1 MFLAW
6 KEMRYEKLRYTL
18 IIAMIVLISYLIF
31 ILTSLAQG
39 LARQNTDAI
48 KSWDIQN
55 VILNDNAN
63 TSMTQSIITKSQL
76 NKVQIGKKTAIVTQ
90 VPVVVRGDGNSKVS
104 AQFVGVNSKQ
114 FIMKNLKVTEGKK
127 PIKANEV
134 LADSSLKQAGYQI
147 GDEIKLNSGQTNYLI
162 SGFVNNEKLNIAPVI
177 YGANSVAK
185 VLKNAGPTFAA
196 SAIVSQ
202 GSKIILSKDSGLKNY
217 SVGEFI
223 KKLPGYSAQ
232 LTTFIFMIGFLMIIS
247 LVVVAVFL
255 YILTMQKLENYAV
268 LRAQGVPV
276 GVLVRATI
284 SQSLLIVISG
294 LIVGTALT
302 GLTASFIPSE
312 VPMYFSI
319 PLLSIVAIGLVV
331 VALLGVIIP
340 IRVVTRVD
348 PVTVIGG

>member
-6 KEMRYEKLRYTL
+6 KEIRYEKLRYTL

-39 LARQNTDAI
+39 LARQNTDAV
-48 KSWDIQN
+48 KSWDIQM
-55 VILNDNAN
+55 IALNDNAD

-76 NKVQIGKKTAIVTQ
+76 AKVQTSKKTAIVTQ
-90 VPVVVRGDGNSKVS
+90 VPVIVRGAGNHKVS
-104 AQFVGVNSKQ
+104 AQFVGINREQ
-114 FIMKNLKVTEGKK
+114 FIMKNLKVIDGKK
-127 PIKANEV
+127 PTKNNEV
-134 LADSSLKQAGYQI
+134 LVDSSLKQAGYQI
-147 GDEIKLNSGQTNYLI
+147 GDKIELNSGQSKFSI
-162 SGFVNNEKLNIAPVI
+162 SGFVNNAKLNISPVI
-177 YGANSVAK
+177 YGDNHVAQ
-185 VLKNAGPTFAA
+185 VLKNAGPTFAV
-196 SAIVSQ
+196 SAVVSQ
-202 GSKIILSKDSGLKNY
+202 NSKIILGKNSGLKNY
-217 SVGEFI
+217 SLAGFI
-223 KKLPGYSAQ
+223 KKLPGYTAQ
-232 LTTFIFMIGFLMIIS
+232 TTTFIFMIGFLMVIS

-276 GVLVRATI
+276 SVLVRATI

-294 LIVGTALT
+294 LIVGTVLT
-302 GLTASFIPSE
+302 GLTASFIPAA

-319 PLLSIVAIGLVV
+319 PLLSVVAIGLVI

-340 IRVVTRVD
+340 IRIVTRVD

>member
-48 KSWDIQN
+48 KSWDIQS
-55 VILNDNAN
+55 VVLNDNAN

-76 NKVQIGKKTAIVTQ
+76 ASIKNNKKMAIVTQ
-90 VPVVVRGDGNSKVS
+90 VPVVVRDDGNRKIS
-104 AQFVGVNSKQ
+104 AQFVGINNKQ
-114 FIMKNLKVTEGKK
+114 FIMKNLKITDGKK
-127 PIKANEV
+127 PIKANEIV
-134 LADSSLKQAGYQI
+134 VDSALKQSGYQI
-147 GDEIKLNSGQTNYLI
+147 GDKIKLNSGKTDYVI
-162 SGFVNNEKLNIAPVI
+162 SGFVNNAKLNISPVI
-177 YGANSVAK
+177 YGSNKVAK
-185 VLKNAGPTFAA
+185 LLKNAGVTFAA
-196 SAIVSQ
+196 SAVVSQ
-202 GSKIILSKDSGLKNY
+202 DGKVKFSNNSGLKNY
-217 SVGEFI
+217 TVEQFI

-232 LTTFIFMIGFLMIIS
+232 TTTFVFMIGFLMIIS

-276 GVLVRATI
+276 GILVRATI

-294 LIVGTALT
+294 LIIGTIFT
-302 GLTASFIPSE
+302 GVTASFIPAA
-312 VPMYFSI
+312 VPMYFSV
-319 PLLSIVAIGLVV
+319 PLLSTVAAGLVV

-340 IRVVTRVD
+340 IRIVTRVD